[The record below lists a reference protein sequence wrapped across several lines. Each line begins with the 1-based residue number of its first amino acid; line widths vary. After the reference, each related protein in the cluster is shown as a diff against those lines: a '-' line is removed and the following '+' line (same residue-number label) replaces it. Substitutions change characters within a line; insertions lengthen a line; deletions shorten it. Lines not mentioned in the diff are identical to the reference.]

1 MQAEC
6 RRMASANG
14 WITWSRRRWS
24 GGVEGSSHPVDRLLD
39 ETEATVSVGVRQLCC
54 REGTNARSF
63 DRGRENLKA
72 TAQIETGEELFRQLV
87 EGEGK
92 AVLQASRQEQ
102 QLKLD
107 WSGADCRAQPP
118 EGDPTTRIYVSAD
131 GVLVPTT
138 TQAEKDK
145 RRARVKKWR
154 QETPRKQR
162 GPLRRLPPVKK
173 GSDQRYKQVYVTIV
187 YDQEQEHRL
196 VGVTCGEIKGL
207 KRLLREEAERVGIMD
222 AAERRGLVDGAVCL
236 KNTLEELPLQA
247 ITLDFYH
254 FSEHVGEAAV
264 QTLKTKSESDAWL
277 GEVLHTARHEG
288 YAPFFQQILDWRS
301 PLRGG
306 KRKAADAL
314 LGYVAPRQ
322 EMIHYE
328 ECDGHGWDVGSGP
341 MESMCGVTTDRI
353 KGRGRRWDLDNAEAI
368 MALEALYQSTGLWDR
383 YWSNALQHLN

>member
-1 MQAEC
+1 ML
-6 RRMASANG
+6 SVNG
-14 WITWSRRRWS
+14 GVNWSRRRWS
-24 GGVEGSSHPVDRLLD
+24 GGVEGSLYPVDRLLD
-39 ETEATVSVGVRQLCC
+39 ETEATVSIGVRQLCC

-63 DRGRENLKA
+63 ARGRENLKA

-87 EGEGK
+87 ESEGK
-92 AVLQASRQEQ
+92 AVLQASAQEQ
-102 QLKLD
+102 QLELD
-107 WSGADCRAQPP
+107 WSGAECQTPTPA
-118 EGDPTTRIYVSAD
+118 GHTTTRIYVSAD

-145 RRARVKKWR
+145 RRATVRKWR
-154 QETPRKQR
+154 QKTPRKQR
-162 GPLRRLPPVKK
+162 GRLRRLPAVKK
-173 GSDQRYKQVYVTIV
+173 GSDQRYKQVYVTIF
-187 YDQEQEHRL
+187 YDQSQEHRL
-196 VGVTCGEIKGL
+196 VGVTCREIKGL
-207 KRLLREEAERVGIMD
+207 KRLLRREAERVGLLD
-222 AAERRGLVDGAVCL
+222 AAERRGIVDGAVCL

-264 QTLKTKSESDAWL
+264 QTLGTPKPWL

-288 YAPFFQQILDWRS
+288 YTPFFQKLLDWRS
-301 PLRGG
+301 PLRGS

-328 ECDGHGWDVGSGP
+328 ECDRHGWNVGSGP

-353 KGRGRRWDLDNAEAI
+353 KGRGRRWDLENAEAI